1 MANTSF
7 LVDLVCAQR
16 ERIKILLALL
26 IASALFLGLSALY
39 IRPGDET
46 YPILVIDIVL
56 VVVLF
61 VSFSVLY
68 WYCTKRA
75 MEE

>member
-1 MANTSF
+1 MLNMSM
-7 LVDLVCAQR
+7 LVDLVCSQR
-16 ERIKILLALL
+16 ERIKILLAFL
-26 IASALFLGLSALY
+26 IASVLFLGLSALFVE
-39 IRPGDET
+39 PGDQA

-61 VSFSVLY
+61 VFFSVLY

-75 MEE
+75 MDE

>member
-1 MANTSF
+1 MVNTSM
-7 LVDLVCAQR
+7 LVDIVCSQR

-26 IASALFLGLSALY
+26 IASALFLGLSALFVE
-39 IRPGDET
+39 PGDEA
-46 YPILVIDIVL
+46 YPILIIDAVL

-61 VSFSVLY
+61 VFFSVLY

-75 MEE
+75 MDE